1 MFELVGV
8 SNEGQTGV
16 RTVRTVDHFA
26 TSNNTAKRR
35 TWPTD
40 HNMPAILLS
49 RSLARVGAVR
59 IGINPARAHVRASL
73 LARGQNFSS
82 SSSSLASKAS
92 TASSDADT
100 RSTSIKV
107 PNITL
112 YQYAICP
119 FCHKAKALLSYVG
132 IAPSQTIE
140 VNPLTKAELPK
151 GDYRKVPIAIVDDR
165 QVNGSDDIVQALLDH
180 KYVESTLRSRWK
192 GGELHENEATHGK
205 IMTMDSFRSSDN
217 SRKWADFASNDL
229 AGLMYP
235 NICRTLSDSFAA
247 FGYVDSVSTFS
258 PIQKGLI
265 KGVGSLAMYMA
276 ASRIKKKRNI
286 DDESEALREAIQKWE
301 QEGLDGGKKKFG
313 SGQKQPDLGDIT
325 VFGTLRSVEGLPAFD
340 MALATS
346 QVVKEWY
353 GRMEKEMK
361 S

>member
-1 MFELVGV
+1 
-8 SNEGQTGV
+8 
-16 RTVRTVDHFA
+16 
-26 TSNNTAKRR
+26 
-35 TWPTD
+35 
-40 HNMPAILLS
+40 MPAILLS
-49 RSLARVGAVR
+49 RSLARIGAVR

-180 KYVESTLRSRWK
+180 KFVESTLRSRWK
-192 GGELHENEATHGK
+192 GGELHESEATHGK

-301 QEGLDGGKKKFG
+301 QEGLDGGKKVFG

>member
-1 MFELVGV
+1 MSAL
-8 SNEGQTGV
+8 
-16 RTVRTVDHFA
+16 
-26 TSNNTAKRR
+26 
-35 TWPTD
+35 
-40 HNMPAILLS
+40 LLS
-49 RSLARVGAVR
+49 RNVARIGVQVVR
-59 IGINPARAHVRASL
+59 IGDTCSPTHKHGRSL
-73 LARGQNFSS
+73 LRQNF

-92 TASSDADT
+92 TDT
-100 RSTSIKV
+100 VTDTSNEV

-132 IAPSQTIE
+132 IEPSRTIE
-140 VNPLTKAELPK
+140 VNPLTKAELPN
-151 GDYRKVPIAIVDDR
+151 GDYRKVPIAIVDDQ

-180 KYVESTLRSRWK
+180 GYIESTLESRWK
-192 GGELHENEATHGK
+192 EGELESGEGESESEAPQGIIGK
-205 IMTMDSFRSSDN
+205 MTMDSFRSSDN
-217 SRKWADFASNDL
+217 SQRWADFASNDL

-258 PIQKGLI
+258 PIQKGMI

-276 ASRIKKKRNI
+276 ASKIKKKRNI
-286 DDESEALREAIQKWE
+286 DDEQEALREAIRKWE
-301 QEGLDGGKKKFG
+301 QEGLDGGNKSFG
-313 SGQKQPDLGDIT
+313 SGQSQPDLGDIS
-325 VFGTLRSVEGLPAFD
+325 VYGTLRSVQGLPAFD

-353 GRMEKEMK
+353 ERMEKEMK

>member
-1 MFELVGV
+1 
-8 SNEGQTGV
+8 
-16 RTVRTVDHFA
+16 
-26 TSNNTAKRR
+26 
-35 TWPTD
+35 
-40 HNMPAILLS
+40 MPAILLY
-49 RSLARVGAVR
+49 RSLARVGAV
-59 IGINPARAHVRASL
+59 NPARAHVRASL
-73 LARGQNFSS
+73 LARVQNFSS

-92 TASSDADT
+92 TASTT
-100 RSTSIKV
+100 RSASDTSIKV
-107 PNITL
+107 PSITL

-132 IAPSQTIE
+132 IEPSQTIE

-165 QVNGSDDIVQALLDH
+165 QVNGSDDIVRALLDH
-180 KYVESTLRSRWK
+180 EYVESTLRSRWK
-192 GGELHENEATHGK
+192 GGELQVENGDESEASHGK
-205 IMTMDSFRSSDN
+205 CMTMDSFRSSDN

-276 ASRIKKKRNI
+276 ASKIKKKRHI
-286 DDESEALREAIQKWE
+286 DDEQEALREAIRKWE
-301 QEGLDGGKKKFG
+301 QEGLDGGKKSFG

-325 VFGTLRSVEGLPAFD
+325 VWGTLRSVEGLPAFD

-361 S
+361 C

>member
-1 MFELVGV
+1 M
-8 SNEGQTGV
+8 
-16 RTVRTVDHFA
+16 
-26 TSNNTAKRR
+26 
-35 TWPTD
+35 
-40 HNMPAILLS
+40 
-49 RSLARVGAVR
+49 
-59 IGINPARAHVRASL
+59 
-73 LARGQNFSS
+73 
-82 SSSSLASKAS
+82 ASKAS
-92 TASSDADT
+92 TASSAAD
-100 RSTSIKV
+100 TSIKV
-107 PNITL
+107 PSITL

-132 IAPSQTIE
+132 IDPSQTIE
-140 VNPLTKAELPK
+140 VNPLTKAELPE

-165 QVNGSDDIVQALLDH
+165 QVSGSDDIVQALLDH
-180 KYVESTLRSRWK
+180 KYVEATLRSRWK
-192 GGELHENEATHGK
+192 GGELHVENGDESEATHGK

-265 KGVGSLAMYMA
+265 KGVGSLAMYIA
-276 ASRIKKKRNI
+276 ASKIKKKRNI
-286 DDESEALREAIQKWE
+286 DDEQEALRDAIRKWE
-301 QEGLDGGKKKFG
+301 QEGLDGGKKSFG